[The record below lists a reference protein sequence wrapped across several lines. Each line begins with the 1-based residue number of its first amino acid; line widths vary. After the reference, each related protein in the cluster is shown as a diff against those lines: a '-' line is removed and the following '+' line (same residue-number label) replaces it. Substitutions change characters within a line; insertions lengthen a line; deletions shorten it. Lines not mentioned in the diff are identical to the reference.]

1 MCRVHSLHVSSSSS
15 PPTPHRP
22 PLMQTKPDPL
32 ETQRN
37 SRPPDP
43 SVVRRALTDCSQR
56 KNTKHSDESNR
67 PQPCHH
73 PRLPTYFRRIPQ
85 AATPSPP
92 SRDTGLWPG
101 HRRPGIRLPR
111 RSWITSAASTESSC
125 LRFPLGDSS
134 PHPRPVDGWTT
145 SGSTAR
151 ERRQTV
157 RRTCTRRP
165 TIHAT
170 PEPSRQN
177 ANNQSHHDPRRR
189 LQRHP
194 TQDDAPRVT
203 PDSPSEP
210 VDQSSWP
217 LRPRPPTSSDTSN
230 TSHRCL
236 PSRSRVPA
244 PPVADATTSP
254 QTAFAAR
261 PTSGPPT
268 STYLTTTSA
277 FTPMCRVHSLH
288 VSSSS
293 SPPTPHRPPLMQ
305 TKPDPLETQR
315 NSRPPDP
322 SVVRRALTD
331 CSQRKNTKHSDESNR
346 PQPCHHPR
354 LPTYFRRIPQA
365 ATPSPPSRDTGL
377 WPGHRRPGIR
387 LPRRS
392 WITSAASTESSCLRF
407 HSETQVR
414 TAP

>member
-1 MCRVHSLHVSSSSS
+1 
-15 PPTPHRP
+15 
-22 PLMQTKPDPL
+22 
-32 ETQRN
+32 
-37 SRPPDP
+37 
-43 SVVRRALTDCSQR
+43 
-56 KNTKHSDESNR
+56 
-67 PQPCHH
+67 
-73 PRLPTYFRRIPQ
+73 
-85 AATPSPP
+85 
-92 SRDTGLWPG
+92 
-101 HRRPGIRLPR
+101 
-111 RSWITSAASTESSC
+111 
-125 LRFPLGDSS
+125 
-134 PHPRPVDGWTT
+134 
-145 SGSTAR
+145 
-151 ERRQTV
+151 
-157 RRTCTRRP
+157 
-165 TIHAT
+165 
-170 PEPSRQN
+170 
-177 ANNQSHHDPRRR
+177 
-189 LQRHP
+189 
-194 TQDDAPRVT
+194 PRVT

-288 VSSSS
+288 VSST

-365 ATPSPPSRDTGL
+365 ATPLTAITRHRSVAGTPSPR
-377 WPGHRRPGIR
+377 H
-387 LPRRS
+387 
-392 WITSAASTESSCLRF
+392 
-407 HSETQVR
+407 
-414 TAP
+414 